1 MAAANGTSAL
11 QALAAGIMG
20 EKVRR
25 NAVLTPT
32 PSEKAVSR
40 RRAEHKAL
48 PVTAAGVP
56 MDVPGAIL
64 VPESLADI
72 AKDARRHAATL
83 IEIADG
89 IDRLLGA
96 ADPAIEASQ
105 AVAKGEAP
113 TSLTIEQH
121 ARGPLQALGDAIIEE
136 DKAAAAVL
144 VRAIEEAKSDPPE
157 NESFQ
162 ERLARLTREAQ
173 AATFAKAPDSTVEGG
188 EDPEQPA
195 DDTVTVG
202 AAEVSVAADGWTC
215 PEGHGYIDAISPRGR
230 KYRKCSKFDSK
241 ECSEFEKV

>member
-113 TSLTIEQH
+113 VSLTIEQH
-121 ARGPLQALGDAIIEE
+121 AREQVIAEMTEAVEAVSDE
-136 DKAAAAVL
+136 DLSLVLEQKAPGTT
-144 VRAIEEAKSDPPE
+144 ET
-157 NESFQ
+157 FQ